1 MKINF
6 IMPGLG
12 DSGGMKVIRT
22 YAELMKKAGED
33 VVIYCPIKA
42 FNLHRYNSKP
52 KNKVHQFY
60 CTLKTLLETLMKNKS
75 GIQWIWSVNGGSIR
89 KADVTIATLWA
100 TAFHVFKLPDKC
112 GKKFYFIQGY
122 EIWDN
127 EEFAK
132 QSYLLSL
139 NKIVISAWIN
149 QRLKQELN
157 IGPFPVV
164 INGIDSFFFSDRKVN
179 KDKPD
184 IYFLMLNHILP
195 KKGVKNGL
203 IAFEKIR
210 KIYPQCH
217 LRMFGTCSSDNLPNW
232 VEYYR
237 DPSKEK
243 LLSLYSSSDI
253 FIFPSLE
260 EGWGLTPLEAMASKC
275 AVVGTNTGFVL
286 DLGVDHENMLISTP
300 GDIDKMVYNFI
311 ELIEDIKLR
320 EKIQLN
326 GYETVKKLNWN
337 VSTKSFLTLLY
348 GDENIC

>member
-12 DSGGMKVIRT
+12 ESGGMNVIRT
-22 YAELMKKAGED
+22 YAELMKKKGED
-33 VVIYCPIKA
+33 VVIYCPVKA
-42 FNLHRYNSKP
+42 FNLHRYTSKP

-60 CTLKTLLETLMKNKS
+60 CTLKTVLEIITKNKS
-75 GIQWIWSVNGGSIR
+75 GIHWIWSVNGRSIR
-89 KADVTIATLWA
+89 KADVTIATMWA
-100 TAFHVFKLPDKC
+100 TAYSVNNLPNKC

-132 QSYLLSL
+132 QSYMLSL
-139 NKIVISAWIN
+139 KKIVISSWIN
-149 QRLKQELN
+149 KRLKQELN

-164 INGIDSFFFSDRKVN
+164 INGIDSFFFNDKKNN
-179 KDKPD
+179 KNKTD
-184 IYFLMLNHILP
+184 ICFLMLNHVLP
-195 KKGVKNGL
+195 KKGVRNGL
-203 IAFEKIR
+203 MAFEKIR

-217 LRMFGTCSSDNLPNW
+217 LCMFGTCSSDNLPNW

-237 DPSKEK
+237 DPPKEK
-243 LLSLYSSSDI
+243 LLSLYNSSDI

-275 AVVGTNTGFVL
+275 AVVGTSTGFVL
-286 DLGVDHENMLISTP
+286 DLGVDHENMLISPP
-300 GDIDKMVYNFI
+300 GDIDKMANNFI
-311 ELIEDIKLR
+311 ELIENIKLR

-326 GYETVKKLNWN
+326 GYETAKKLNWY
-337 VSTKSFLTLLY
+337 VSFKKFLRLLY
-348 GDENIC
+348 EDKNIY